1 MELTCS
7 GISFTS
13 YPSLHHSQVFPVKLI
28 CGLASLGWRVGWIG
42 LLSSSFAFRNDSQEK
57 EQEGNEKRNECSI
70 LIQNGI
76 NRSTKCG
83 KSNRDARFLHDGNV
97 TISCTRTLIVAK
109 MPESDF
115 HNSDGESN

>member
-1 MELTCS
+1 
-7 GISFTS
+7 
-13 YPSLHHSQVFPVKLI
+13 
-28 CGLASLGWRVGWIG
+28 VGWIG

-57 EQEGNEKRNECSI
+57 EQGGNEKRNECSI

-83 KSNRDARFLHDGNV
+83 KSNRDVRFLHDGSI